1 MYGGHDNKSMCF
13 KKVCVLQ
20 KYVFC
25 YQEEKKFFQMELVNR
40 ETNFNKVFSA
50 SPNVG
55 VLNPL
60 DAKVCELAD
69 PICTVKPVCMVIC
82 K

>member
-1 MYGGHDNKSMCF
+1 MESQIQRLVIKQLCGFQSF
-13 KKVCVLQ
+13 
-20 KYVFC
+20 
-25 YQEEKKFFQMELVNR
+25 QEEKKFFQMELVNR

-60 DAKVCELAD
+60 DAKVSIYTIL
-69 PICTVKPVCMVIC
+69 
-82 K
+82 